1 MAKIQPAELAK
12 KLASDKFKREPF
24 YLLYGSE
31 PRRIQE
37 AANRLRSIF
46 TNEVGEENFFRY
58 VGAGAGQ
65 DDMSSAEIVG
75 QLNTMSMFGGS
86 KVVWVGPI
94 VKIDKE
100 TAKTFEEYARNPN
113 PSSTLILSVVT
124 GKGNAKA
131 ITAFEKTE
139 LLKAVVEKCVA
150 VRFSAPRGEE
160 IYKWVEG
167 RFRRRGL
174 SANRQAI
181 ELLVDLC
188 DRDLDRLDGE
198 VEKLSSYAGDEI
210 EVTLAMVEETVG
222 DNRTAQ
228 VWDLTRAIRKR
239 DINMAMATLDTLM
252 EHNTPARMILKSITK
267 ELALLSTAHSFKC
280 EGGTYETFKSAVGG
294 YDFILTDI
302 WRMAERWEASFFI
315 DGQRALLEASMNV
328 MRSAVSPESILCSLV
343 ARLLAK
349 NKTVA
354 AS

>member
-37 AANRLRSIF
+37 AANRLRAIF
-46 TNEVGEENFFRY
+46 TDEVGEENFFRY
-58 VGAGAGQ
+58 VGAGSGQ
-65 DDMSSAEIVG
+65 DDMSPAEIVG

-94 VKIDKE
+94 VKLDKA

-113 PSSTLILSVVT
+113 PSSTLILAVVT
-124 GKGNAKA
+124 GKGNSKA
-131 ITAFEKTE
+131 ITTFEKTE
-139 LLKAVVEKCVA
+139 LLKAVVENCVA

-160 IYKWVEG
+160 IYKWVTG
-167 RFRRRGL
+167 RFRRHGL
-174 SANRQAI
+174 SVNRQVI

-198 VEKLSSYAGDEI
+198 VEKLSAYAGDEI
-210 EVTLAMVEETVG
+210 EVTLGMVEETVG

-239 DINMAMATLDTLM
+239 DMNMAMAILDTLM
-252 EHNTPARMILKSITK
+252 ENNTPAQMILKSITK
-267 ELALLSTAHSFKC
+267 ELALLSAAHSFKC
-280 EGGTYETFKSAVGG
+280 EGGSYEAFKSAVGG
-294 YDFILTDI
+294 HDFVLTDV
-302 WRMAERWEASFFI
+302 WRMAGRWETPFFV
-315 DGQRALLEASMNV
+315 DGQRALLEAGMNV
-328 MRSAVSPESILCSLV
+328 MRSAVSPAPVLYDLV